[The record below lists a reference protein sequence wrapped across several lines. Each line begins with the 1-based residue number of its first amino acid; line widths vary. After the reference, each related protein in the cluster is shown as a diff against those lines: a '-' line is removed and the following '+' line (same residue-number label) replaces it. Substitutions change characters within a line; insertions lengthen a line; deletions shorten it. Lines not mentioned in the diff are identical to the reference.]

1 MIYRLILINEC
12 IKIANT
18 TVWIAGVVEM
28 RLYVNVKGLSSHTR
42 RKRTRGRQRVM
53 LVQSS
58 VTIMKQNANCDFHMD
73 VYTHFS
79 FSLASGS
86 KNLTATS
93 RLPRVV
99 VVPYSGIPSAS
110 ATYTFIY
117 IICLNCVM
125 YMHRSYS

>member
-1 MIYRLILINEC
+1 MY
-12 IKIANT
+12 A
-18 TVWIAGVVEM
+18 
-28 RLYVNVKGLSSHTR
+28 
-42 RKRTRGRQRVM
+42 
-53 LVQSS
+53 QSS
-58 VTIMKQNANCDFHMD
+58 VAITKQNANCGLHID

-110 ATYTFIY
+110 ATYTYTYNLFELCYIY
-117 IICLNCVM
+117 A
-125 YMHRSYS
+125 